1 MLAKFTN
8 SFFALFRPTTYHEAN
23 ANFFSKSM
31 QRYGKYRA
39 DLHKNR
45 FVAAILHRW
54 KAMSGGSLIKNLILG
69 GVVLLLLGALAL
81 FVGYLWIAQTLP
93 TADDIMNRDVAQSTK
108 IFDRT
113 GTHLLY
119 EIAENEKRTVVPFDQ
134 IPKDLINATITAEDR
149 QFYNHHG
156 INYLS
161 IARSIYEDI
170 KCGCKAQGASTLT
183 QQMVRNV
190 ILTLDKTY
198 TRKIK
203 EILLSYAVETKFTKD
218 EILGL
223 YLNQIGYG
231 ATNYGVQSASWAY
244 FNKDVKD
251 LSLAESATLAA
262 LPKQPSNYLKKPE
275 ALKERRDWI
284 LEGMEELGYATH
296 DQVVAAEAQE
306 TPVVAKLSNITAP
319 HFVLWV
325 KDQLETTYTEREVET
340 GGLKVITTL
349 DYDKQMAAEA
359 AVKAT
364 VDAKG
369 PTFGFNNA
377 GLLAIDPK
385 TGQILAMVGSADYFN
400 DDIQGQVN
408 VTDRALQ
415 PGSSMKPLIYAA
427 SWEKG
432 YTPNT
437 ILWDVETTFPSTTGP
452 YTPHNFDNGE
462 HGYVTMRKALQGSLN
477 IPAVK
482 TIALIGVDNALNF
495 LDRMG
500 YTTLKDRSRF
510 GLSLVLG
517 GAEVTL
523 IDHLRAY
530 GTFANNGS
538 QQTTTGILKVTDSTG
553 ATLEEWKPEEHI
565 GTQVIDKNLAATVSN
580 VLSDNNARSYVF
592 GLNSA
597 LQLSGRPVAAK
608 TGTTNDFNDAWTMG
622 YTPSLAAGVWIG
634 NTDGTKMYKNAEAVF
649 IAAPMWKEFMLKAL
663 EGTPIEQFP
672 AASIPQTGKNMLD
685 GNIPT
690 TTFTIDTS
698 SGKLATASTPERFK
712 KTETCGEFH
721 TILQFVNTADP
732 RGAAPTDPTI
742 NPDYPAWEGAVQAWI
757 TKHNANLKPNEPALT
772 TCKTIPTETDN
783 VHTAQNAPSIH
794 IDSPTNGQSFGRTV
808 TTVLNT
814 SVRRAFSRVEYTI
827 DGAVV
832 STGHNMNGDTFA
844 LPSWVT
850 VGNHTLGATIY
861 DDVDNS
867 ATDSVSITIGE
878 SAGDTATFHITNP
891 FSNQT
896 IENSGAAYTVVVE
909 VPNVSD
915 INYLEVTAENLWTG
929 ETKMIGSTSSP
940 SSITSITWN
949 IGASA
954 RYQLVA
960 RASSPTGAT
969 LESSP
974 VLVTVTTP
982 PPAATGIPVD
992 GAPIVPPVPIVSTL

>member
-1 MLAKFTN
+1 
-8 SFFALFRPTTYHEAN
+8 
-23 ANFFSKSM
+23 M
-31 QRYGKYRA
+31 QRYGKYRQ

-45 FVAAILHRW
+45 FVAAVIHRW
-54 KAMSGGSLIKNLILG
+54 KALGGKSVIKNILLAG
-69 GVVLLLLGALAL
+69 IALFLLGALAL

-93 TADDIMNRDVAQSTK
+93 TADDIINRDVAQSTK

-119 EIAENEKRTVVPFDQ
+119 EIAENEKRTIVPFDQ
-134 IPKDLINATITAEDR
+134 IPKSLVNATITAEDR
-149 QFYNHHG
+149 QFYNHGG

-190 ILTLDKTY
+190 ILTLDKTF

-203 EILLSYAVETKFTKD
+203 EILLSYAVESKFTKD

-251 LSLAESATLAA
+251 LTLAESATLAA
-262 LPKQPSNYLKKPE
+262 MPKQPSRYLRDPE
-275 ALKERRDWI
+275 LLKERRDWI

-296 DQVVAAEAQE
+296 EEVIAAEAQE
-306 TPVVAKLSNITAP
+306 TPVIAKLTNITAP

-325 KDQLETTYTEREVET
+325 KEQLEKTYTEREVET

-377 GLLAIDPK
+377 GLLALDPK

-400 DDIQGQVN
+400 DEIQGQVN
-408 VTDRALQ
+408 VTDRPLQ
-415 PGSSMKPLIYAA
+415 PGSSMKPLVYAA
-427 SWEKG
+427 AWEKG

-437 ILWDVETTFPSTTGP
+437 ILWDVQTVFPSTTGP
-452 YTPHNFDNGE
+452 YEPHNFDNGE

-482 TIALIGVDNALNF
+482 TLSLVGVDSAITF
-495 LDRMG
+495 LQRMG
-500 YTTLKDRSRF
+500 YTTLGDRSRF

-523 IDHLRAY
+523 VDHLRAY
-530 GTFANNGS
+530 GTFANSGV
-538 QQTTTGILKVTDSTG
+538 QQATTGILKVTDSAG
-553 ATLEEWKPEEHI
+553 ATLEEWKAEDNI
-565 GTQVIDKNLAATVSN
+565 GTQVLDKNLAATVSN
-580 VLSDNNARSYVF
+580 VLSDNNARSYIF
-592 GLNSA
+592 GTNSA
-597 LQLSGRPVAAK
+597 LQLNGRPVAAK

-672 AASIPQTGKNMLD
+672 AASIAQTGKNMMD

-690 TTFTIDTS
+690 STYTIDTS
-698 SGKLATASTPERFK
+698 SGKLATALTPERFK
-712 KTETCGEFH
+712 KTETCGEYH
-721 TILQFVNTADP
+721 TILQYVNTADP
-732 RGAAPTDPTI
+732 RGAAPEDPTL
-742 NPDYPAWEGAVQAWI
+742 NPSYQGWEDAVQAWI
-757 TKHNANLKPNEPALT
+757 AKHNANLKPTETAYV
-772 TCKTIPTETDN
+772 TCGTVPTESDD
-783 VHTAQNAPSIH
+783 VHTAQNIPSVRI
-794 IDSPTNGQSFGRTV
+794 SAPTNGQTFGRTI
-808 TTVLNT
+808 TTVLDS
-814 SVRRAFSRVEYTI
+814 SVHRNFSRVEYTI
-827 DGAVV
+827 NGSVAFT
-832 STGHNMNGDTFA
+832 SHNMNGDSFV
-844 LPSWVT
+844 LPGWVT
-850 VGNHTLGATIY
+850 TGEQNLGATIY

-867 ATDSVSITIGE
+867 ATDSVSININESSGE
-878 SAGDTATFHITNP
+878 TATFHITNP
-891 FSNQT
+891 FSNQSIDNT
-896 IENSGAAYTVVVE
+896 GAAYTVVIE
-909 VPNVSD
+909 VPNASD
-915 INYLEVTAENLWTG
+915 VTYLEVTAENLWTG
-929 ETKMIGSTSSP
+929 ETKMIGSTENP
-940 SSITSITWN
+940 SSITSISWPIT
-949 IGASA
+949 ADA

-960 RASSPTGAT
+960 RASTPLGTT

-974 VLVTVTTP
+974 VIVTVITP
-982 PPAATGIPVD
+982 PPADTGIPVD
-992 GAPIVPPVPIVSTL
+992 GVVITPPTDSTPVATATP

>member
-1 MLAKFTN
+1 
-8 SFFALFRPTTYHEAN
+8 
-23 ANFFSKSM
+23 M

-39 DLHKNR
+39 NLHKNPYI
-45 FVAAILHRW
+45 AAFLHRW
-54 KAMSGGSLIKNLILG
+54 KAFTKGSMIKNIILG
-69 GVVLLLLGALAL
+69 GIALVLLGGL
-81 FVGYLWIAQTLP
+81 FLFLGYLWVAQTLP
-93 TADDIMNRDVAQSTK
+93 SADDIMNRDVAQSTK

-119 EIAENEKRTVVPFDQ
+119 EIAKNEKRTVVPFEQ
-134 IPKDLINATITAEDR
+134 MPEDLINATITAEDR
-149 QFYNHHG
+149 KFYNHNG

-161 IARSIYEDI
+161 IARSVYENI

-190 ILTLDKTY
+190 ILTLDKTFL
-198 TRKIK
+198 RKIK
-203 EILLSYAVETKFTKD
+203 EILLSYAVEKKFTKE
-218 EILGL
+218 EILSL

-251 LSLAESATLAA
+251 LTLAESATLAA
-262 LPKQPSNYLKKPE
+262 MPKQPSRYLRDPE
-275 ALKERRDWI
+275 LLNERRDWI

-296 DQVVAAEAQE
+296 DEVLAAMAQE
-306 TPVVAKLSNITAP
+306 TPVVAKLTNITAP

-359 AVKAT
+359 AVKDT
-364 VDAKG
+364 VDTKG
-369 PTFGFNNA
+369 VAFGFNNA

-385 TGQILAMVGSADYFN
+385 TGQVLAMVGSADYFN
-400 DDIQGQVN
+400 DEIQGQVN
-408 VTDRALQ
+408 VTERPLQ

-437 ILWDVETTFPSTTGP
+437 ILWDVNTTFPSTTGP
-452 YTPHNFDNGE
+452 YEPRNFDNGE

-482 TIALIGVDNALNF
+482 TLALVGVDNGITF
-495 LDRMG
+495 LERMG
-500 YTTLKDRSRF
+500 YTTLGDRSRF

-517 GAEVTL
+517 GGEVTL

-530 GTFANNGS
+530 GTFANNGI
-538 QQTTTGILKVTDSTG
+538 QHATTGIVSVADSTG
-553 ATLEEWKPEEHI
+553 VMLEEWKAEDHV
-565 GTQVIDKNLAATVSN
+565 GTSVIDANLAATVSN
-580 VLSDNNARSYVF
+580 VLSDNNARAYIF
-592 GLNSA
+592 GTNSA
-597 LQLSGRPVAAK
+597 LQLPGRPVAAK

-634 NTDGTKMYKNAEAVF
+634 NTDGTTMYKNAEAVF
-649 IAAPMWKEFMLKAL
+649 VAAPLWKTFMQKAL
-663 EGTPIEQFP
+663 DSTPVEQFP
-672 AASIPQTGKNMLD
+672 AATIAQTGKNMLD

-690 TTFTIDTS
+690 STYTIDTS
-698 SGKLATASTPERFK
+698 SGKLATALTPERFK
-712 KTETCGEFH
+712 KLETCGEFH
-721 TILQFVNTADP
+721 TILHYVTLADP
-732 RGAAPTDPTI
+732 RGPAPADPTV
-742 NPDYPAWEGAVQAWI
+742 NPDYSAWEGAVQSWI
-757 TKHNANLKPNEPALT
+757 AKRNASLKPGEPVLT
-772 TCKTIPTETDN
+772 TCKDVPTETDD
-783 VHTAQNAPSIH
+783 VHTEQNAPTLH
-794 IDSPTNGQSFGRTV
+794 FTSPTSGESFERTIS
-808 TTVLNT
+808 TVLNA
-814 SVRRAFSRVEYTI
+814 SVRRNFSRVEYTI
-827 DGAVV
+827 DGSVV
-832 STGHNMNGDTFA
+832 STGHNMNGDTFV

-850 VGNHTLGATIY
+850 VGDHILGATIY

-867 ATDSVSITIGE
+867 ASDSVSITITE
-878 SAGDTATFHITNP
+878 AAGDTATFHITNP

-896 IENSGAAYTVVVE
+896 IDNTGTAYNVVVE
-909 VPNVSD
+909 VPNIND

-929 ETKMIGSTSSP
+929 ETKMIGSTNTP

-949 IGASA
+949 ISTSA

-960 RASSPTGAT
+960 RAATPTGST

-974 VLVTVTTP
+974 VIVTVTTP
-982 PPAATGIPVD
+982 APAATGIPVE
-992 GAPIVPPVPIVSTL
+992 GVVITPPIVPVL

>member
-1 MLAKFTN
+1 MQILTP
-8 SFFALFRPTTYHEAN
+8 FFAIL
-23 ANFFSKSM
+23 M
-31 QRYGKYRA
+31 QRYGKYRQ

-45 FVAAILHRW
+45 FVAAIVHRW
-54 KAMSGGSLIKNLILG
+54 KALSGGSIIKNIVLG
-69 GVVLLLLGALAL
+69 GIALFLLGSLAL
-81 FVGYLWIAQTLP
+81 FIGYLWIAQTLP
-93 TADDIMNRDVAQSTK
+93 TADDIINRDVLQSTK

-119 EIAENEKRTVVPFDQ
+119 EIAESEKRTVVPFDQ

-156 INYLS
+156 INYFS

-198 TRKIK
+198 TRKVK

-218 EILGL
+218 EILSL

-251 LSLAESATLAA
+251 LTLAESATLAA
-262 LPKQPSNYLKKPE
+262 MPKQPSTYLKKPE
-275 ALKERRDWI
+275 ALKGRRDWI
-284 LEGMEELGYATH
+284 LDGMEQLGYATH
-296 DQVVAAEAQE
+296 DQVEAAKSQE

-364 VDAKG
+364 VETKG
-369 PTFGFNNA
+369 EIYGFNNA
-377 GLLAIDPK
+377 GLLAEDPK
-385 TGQILAMVGSADYFN
+385 TGQVLAMVGSADYFN
-400 DDIQGQVN
+400 NEIQGQVN
-408 VTDRALQ
+408 VADRPLQ

-437 ILWDVETTFPSTTGP
+437 ILWDVQTVFPSTTGP
-452 YTPHNFDNGE
+452 YEPHNFDNGE

-482 TIALIGVDNALNF
+482 TLSLVGVDSAITF
-495 LDRMG
+495 LQRMG
-500 YTTLKDRSRF
+500 YTTLGDRSRF

-530 GTFANNGS
+530 GTFANNGV

-553 ATLEEWKPEEHI
+553 ATLEEWKPEDHI
-565 GTQVIDKNLAATVSN
+565 GTQVLDKNLAATVSN
-580 VLSDNNARSYVF
+580 VLSDNNARSYIF

-597 LQLSGRPVAAK
+597 LQLNGRPVAAK

-649 IAAPMWKEFMLKAL
+649 VAAPLWKEFMLKAL
-663 EGTPIEQFP
+663 EGTPVEQFP
-672 AASIPQTGKNMLD
+672 AATIAVTGKNMLD

-690 TTFTIDTS
+690 NTYTIDTS
-698 SGKLATASTPERFK
+698 SGKLATEFTPERFK
-712 KTETCGEFH
+712 KLETCGEFH
-721 TILQFVNTADP
+721 TILQYVNTADP
-732 RGAAPTDPTI
+732 RGAAPADPTK
-742 NPDYPAWEGAVQAWI
+742 NPNYQVWEDAVQAWI
-757 TKHNANLKPNEPALT
+757 SKHNTSLKPNEAALT

-783 VHTAQNAPSIH
+783 VHTPENIPSVRFE
-794 IDSPTNGQSFGRTV
+794 SPSSGQPFGRAV
-808 TTVLNT
+808 STVLNA
-814 SVRRAFSRVEYTI
+814 SVRRNFSRVEYTI

-832 STGHNMNGDTFA
+832 STSHNMNGDTFT

-850 VGNHTLGATIY
+850 IGNHTLGATIY

-867 ATDSVSITIGE
+867 ASDSVSISITE
-878 SAGDTATFHITNP
+878 SAGDAATFHITNP
-891 FSNQT
+891 FSNQSIDNT
-896 IENSGAAYTVVVE
+896 GTAYNVVVE
-909 VPNVSD
+909 VPNVD
-915 INYLEVTAENLWTG
+915 GINYLEVTAENLWTG
-929 ETKMIGSTSSP
+929 ETKMIGSTNSP

-960 RASSPTGAT
+960 RASTPSGGT

-974 VLVTVTTP
+974 IIVTVTTP
-982 PPAATGIPVD
+982 PPATSGIPVD
-992 GAPIVPPVPIVSTL
+992 GVPIVPPVPVVPTP